1 MAITKIILQQM
12 VTMDQN
18 SITASKYPK
27 YTVVLSNSISS
38 ITAGELTAAIESSKA
53 SAAAAKQ
60 SEINAKQSEL
70 NAKDSENEAEISA
83 ASSQQSATQSASS
96 ATASANSAKAA
107 KTSETNAK
115 ASETAAKTSETKAK
129 ASETAAKT
137 SETNANSSKTA
148 AAASASAAKTS
159 ETNAKQSELNAKD
172 SENEAETSAREAST
186 HAGAAKTEA
195 GKAKAEADRAKAE
208 ADRASANS
216 YTISFAGGAGWF
228 KLATVTMPQSTS
240 TVYIKMVGGKGY
252 NVNSPQQAGITEL
265 VLRAGNNKPK
275 GLSGSLWRR
284 TTEGFSSMAWINTSG
299 DVYDVYV
306 EIGNYA
312 TAVNIQVNYTT
323 NASVVLHSQPQY
335 YATKPDGLTTCTI
348 YDLYNPLLPPPDD
361 GTSLKKAQNLSDLQ
375 DKSQSR
381 TNLGLDRFRQL
392 VNAGETQVKC
402 ADGTKQIFI
411 KNTGDWG
418 VWDTQSSKYIPLA
431 IAQGGTGGV
440 TAEEACT
447 NLGLGRRSSPTF
459 GHLQL
464 LTENDSAQASSGI
477 LSQFLRDTSGAQRA
491 RSRIYSEIRGDNKAW
506 LTLHLQ
512 SDANT
517 NKYAGLSIDGNFQI
531 NGNFIGNAIS
541 LSDVATSK
549 VNLQV
554 NRFLQ
559 ATGETDV
566 VNHAGTAQIFI
577 TDNKN
582 WGAYDKE
589 LKRHIALPITQG
601 GTGSLS
607 ISEAKTNL
615 QIPSVGAGDWME
627 IAAPAGVEAGKYYPI
642 IIKAQYASL
651 YASGFFIDI
660 QTRSSSGS
668 DPMNCCAF
676 NGFIRTGG
684 WSDRKD
690 AGYGYYNRYG
700 SSELALK
707 CILVSAKNA
716 EDNIAVY
723 VEGRAFPVKMRIP
736 QFCTATAVASAST
749 YGEVTFAW
757 GTSNPATDS
766 VGVNA
771 LFDFSLNRVGF
782 YQASTEG
789 NYYIGNGQRIVLSNG
804 MSVGDELTLTTPKI
818 TFSGTVAAGNGF
830 IADGTSVSNATF
842 YSRYRVGDTVYG
854 AEFRASENAAQ
865 VIVRDPAGTSHQFFN
880 FNLNGT
886 FSPPNG
892 LLTSTGTDWNGQKNT
907 INKFY
912 GIAGSDNAPENAIYG
927 GVHVGFSGNYATQ
940 FAGRNS
946 KFWVRSIEAGESKE
960 WLKLITAT
968 LAPKIPTDARDGFIS
983 DNAGDPSWAP
993 SNGGGF
999 QSSYAENRIMQG
1011 WVDGAGRLYSRFL
1024 TTNQPTTPKTDV
1036 PWKSAAMLEM
1046 DNRFTGSNTFL
1057 GDILCSAANPLT
1069 LTSANPTLSFVESD
1083 ADNSTYMFVSD
1094 GGSFRLNRDNTT
1106 GAEIFNY
1113 SRSQNNLKFG
1123 VSSYFTLNTRFDQ
1136 GWTSRG
1142 SVDVTTSGYSG
1153 IAITTTAS
1161 TDSVGARN
1169 LFEVS
1174 PDKAFYLARRNR
1186 SNNTGQW
1193 IINFPTAGGT
1203 LALSGTSDINYKT
1216 NIEEYDGIRSIEN
1229 IKAMDLVTF
1238 VFKDDEK
1245 QRTRRGVI
1253 AQQIEEIDPTYV
1265 KHTYEPCGEPIV
1277 DDDGVVQGYTDK
1289 KERVVLDNNVLLL
1302 DALCAIK
1309 VLAQRDEEKTE
1320 RINKLEKDVEDLKTV
1335 VEHLLTTMKNS

>member
-38 ITAGELTAAIESSKA
+38 ITAGELTTAIESSKA

-115 ASETAAKTSETKAK
+115 ASETAAKTSETNAK

-159 ETNAKQSELNAKD
+159 ETNAA
-172 SENEAETSAREAST
+172 ASAS
-186 HAGAAKTEA
+186 AAKTSETNA
-195 GKAKAEADRAKAE
+195 NSSKTAAASSASAAKASETNAKTSETNAAASATKAE
-208 ADRASANS
+208 SVASGMKAS
-216 YTISFAGGAGWF
+216 I
-228 KLATVTMPQSTS
+228 
-240 TVYIKMVGGKGY
+240 
-252 NVNSPQQAGITEL
+252 
-265 VLRAGNNKPK
+265 
-275 GLSGSLWRR
+275 GLSNVPRHIADISGNPSEFLGFIRILRTTTVGYPSIASGETVLAGFVSPMDGTPGYTGVFVGDVTGSLYTYRW
-284 TTEGFSSMAWINTSG
+284 TSVTG
-299 DVYDVYV
+299 AIWWKHVKSETIDRYTQLSDS
-306 EIGNYA
+306 
-312 TAVNIQVNYTT
+312 TAIY
-323 NASVVLHSQPQY
+323 NASKS
-335 YATKPDGLTTCTI
+335 AT
-348 YDLYNPLLPPPDD
+348 
-361 GTSLKKAQNLSDLQ
+361 
-375 DKSQSR
+375 
-381 TNLGLDRFRQL
+381 L
-392 VNAGETQVKC
+392 VIK
-402 ADGTKQIFI
+402 DTK
-411 KNTGDWG
+411 TWG
-418 VWDTQSSKYIPLA
+418 AWDNQSSKYIPLA

-440 TAEEACT
+440 TTEEACT

-459 GHLQL
+459 AHLQL

-477 LSQFLRDTSGAQRA
+477 LSQFLRDTSGVQRA

-506 LTLHLQ
+506 LTLHIQ

-541 LSDVATSK
+541 LSDVSTSK

-554 NRFLQ
+554 NRFVQ
-559 ATGETDV
+559 ATGETNV

-589 LKRHIALPITQG
+589 LRRLIALPITQG
-601 GTGSLS
+601 GTGGLS

-615 QIPSVGAGDWME
+615 QIPSVGAGDWIE

-642 IIKAQYASL
+642 VIKAQYASL

-700 SSELALK
+700 SNELALK

-766 VGVNA
+766 VGVNT

-865 VIVRDPAGTSHQFFN
+865 VIVRDPAGTNHQFFN

-886 FSPPNG
+886 FSAPAG
-892 LLTSTGTDWNGQKNT
+892 LLSSTGVDWNGQINT
-907 INKFY
+907 VNKFY
-912 GIAGSDNAPENAIYG
+912 GIAGQVNTPENNVVYG
-927 GVHVGFSGNYATQ
+927 GIHVGFSGNYAFQ
-940 FAGRNS
+940 IGGRNGR
-946 KFWVRSIEAGESKE
+946 FFARSFEAGK
-960 WLKLITAT
+960 
-968 LAPKIPTDARDGFIS
+968 PTSWERIIVAGLYGIGRQSMLLPEGGQAGFYS
-983 DNAGDPSWAP
+983 DSRGDTTWAP
-993 SNGGGF
+993 SNGAGF
-999 QSSYAENRIMQG
+999 QSSYDPYRIFQFWMNPS
-1011 WVDGAGRLYSRFL
+1011 GAAYVRYNDSGNAQAS
-1024 TTNQPTTPKTDV
+1024 KTDK
-1036 PWKSAAMLEM
+1036 PW
-1046 DNRFTGSNTFL
+1046 T
-1057 GDILCSAANPLT
+1057 T
-1069 LTSANPTLSFVESD
+1069 L
-1083 ADNSTYMFVSD
+1083 
-1094 GGSFRLNRDNTT
+1094 
-1106 GAEIFNY
+1106 
-1113 SRSQNNLKFG
+1113 Q
-1123 VSSYFTLNTRFDQ
+1123 
-1136 GWTSRG
+1136 
-1142 SVDVTTSGYSG
+1142 
-1153 IAITTTAS
+1153 TA
-1161 TDSVGARN
+1161 
-1169 LFEVS
+1169 
-1174 PDKAFYLARRNR
+1174 
-1186 SNNTGQW
+1186 
-1193 IINFPTAGGT
+1193 
-1203 LALSGTSDINYKT
+1203 GTSDINFKRVHGEMDT
-1216 NIEEYDGIRSIEN
+1216 DVALNNISKLEFVYFNYLSDGPERE
-1229 IKAMDLVTF
+1229 V
-1238 VFKDDEK
+1238 
-1245 QRTRRGVI
+1245 RRGI
-1253 AQQIEEIDPTYV
+1253 TAQQAQKVDPEYV
-1265 KHTYEPCGEPIV
+1265 HSADTSGKMT
-1277 DDDGVVQGYTDK
+1277 
-1289 KERVVLDNNVLLL
+1289 LDLNPLLL
-1302 DALCAIK
+1302 DGLAAIQALTI
-1309 VLAQRDEEKTE
+1309 RDDNKDK
-1320 RINKLEKDVEDLKTV
+1320 RIAMLESEVSDLKKQIADLTLV
-1335 VEHLLTTMKNS
+1335 VNSLLANRS

>member
-38 ITAGELTAAIESSKA
+38 ITAGELTTAIESSKA

-96 ATASANSAKAA
+96 ATASTNSAKAA

-115 ASETAAKTSETKAK
+115 ASETAAKTSETNAK

-159 ETNAKQSELNAKD
+159 ETNAA
-172 SENEAETSAREAST
+172 ASAS
-186 HAGAAKTEA
+186 AAKTSETNA
-195 GKAKAEADRAKAE
+195 NSSKTAAANSASAAKVSETNAKTSETNAAASATKAENVASGMKA
-208 ADRASANS
+208 S
-216 YTISFAGGAGWF
+216 I
-228 KLATVTMPQSTS
+228 
-240 TVYIKMVGGKGY
+240 
-252 NVNSPQQAGITEL
+252 
-265 VLRAGNNKPK
+265 
-275 GLSGSLWRR
+275 GLSNVPRHIADISGNPSEFLGFIRILRTTTVGYPSIASGETVLAGFVSPMDGTPGYTGVFVGDVTGSLYTYRW
-284 TTEGFSSMAWINTSG
+284 TSVTG
-299 DVYDVYV
+299 AIWWKHVKSETIDRYTQLSDS
-306 EIGNYA
+306 
-312 TAVNIQVNYTT
+312 TAIY
-323 NASVVLHSQPQY
+323 NASKSAALVIKD
-335 YATKPDGLTTCTI
+335 TKT
-348 YDLYNPLLPPPDD
+348 
-361 GTSLKKAQNLSDLQ
+361 
-375 DKSQSR
+375 
-381 TNLGLDRFRQL
+381 
-392 VNAGETQVKC
+392 
-402 ADGTKQIFI
+402 
-411 KNTGDWG
+411 WG
-418 VWDTQSSKYIPLA
+418 AWDNQSSKYIPLA

-440 TAEEACT
+440 TTEEACT

-459 GHLQL
+459 AHIQL

-642 IIKAQYASL
+642 VINAQRAGL
-651 YASGFFIDI
+651 YLSGFFIDI
-660 QTRSSSGS
+660 QTRSSSGG
-668 DPMNCCAF
+668 DPMNCCTF

-690 AGYGYYNRYG
+690 AGYGYYNRYEPN
-700 SSELALK
+700 ELALK
-707 CILVSAKNA
+707 CILVSGKDS

-749 YGEVTFAW
+749 YGKVTFAW
-757 GTSNPATDS
+757 GTPNPATDS
-766 VGVNA
+766 VGVTT
-771 LFDFSLNRVGF
+771 LFDFSLNRAGF
-782 YQASTEG
+782 YQAAAPTG
-789 NYYIGNGQRIVLSNG
+789 NYYIGNGERIVLSNG
-804 MSVGDELTLTTPKI
+804 MSVENELSLQAPKI
-818 TFSGTVAAGNGF
+818 SFSGTVAAGNGF

-842 YSRYRVGDTVYG
+842 YSRYRIGDVVYG
-854 AEFRASENAAQ
+854 AEFRAAEYGCQ
-865 VIVRDPAGTSHQFFN
+865 IITRDPAGTNHQFFN
-880 FNLNGT
+880 FNSNGT
-886 FSPPNG
+886 FSPPGG
-892 LLTSTGTDWNGQKNT
+892 LLSSTGTDWNTHHNT

-912 GIAGSDNAPENAIYG
+912 GIAGQVNTPENNVVYG
-927 GVHVGFSGNYATQ
+927 GIHVGFSGNYATQ

-946 KFWVRSIEAGESKE
+946 KFFARSIEGGTVGE

-983 DNAGDPSWAP
+983 DSAGDTSWAP

-999 QSSYAENRIMQG
+999 QVSYAENRIMQS
-1011 WVDGAGRLYSRFL
+1011 WVDGSGRLYSRFL
-1024 TTNQPTTPKTDV
+1024 TTNQPTTSKTVV
-1036 PWKSAAMLEM
+1036 PWKSAAMLELN
-1046 DNRFTGSNTFL
+1046 NRFTGNNTFTGAL
-1057 GDILCSAANPLT
+1057 ESTGDITCARLFSKGTLQTESGGIELYHPSPFIDFHFNKATSDYTARIINDAADQLTFACQNVRTLQNFTAHGLVRGCNNDAFVAWPTSDPSASNGQIRIAPRFQSRFN
-1069 LTSANPTLSFVESD
+1069 SVGSD
-1083 ADNSTYMFVSD
+1083 ARGAARMSMWFEEHVGSNHRGVVEVSGYGSQTQYWHFRSD
-1094 GGSFRLNRDNTT
+1094 GAIWN
-1106 GAEIFNY
+1106 
-1113 SRSQNNLKFG
+1113 
-1123 VSSYFTLNTRFDQ
+1123 
-1136 GWTSRG
+1136 
-1142 SVDVTTSGYSG
+1142 SVKGEVTWG
-1153 IAITTTAS
+1153 
-1161 TDSVGARN
+1161 
-1169 LFEVS
+1169 
-1174 PDKAFYLARRNR
+1174 
-1186 SNNTGQW
+1186 
-1193 IINFPTAGGT
+1193 
-1203 LALSGTSDINYKT
+1203 GTSDLRYKD
-1216 NIEEYDGIRSIEN
+1216 NVVAYDGLQSLEN
-1229 IKAMDLVTF
+1229 IKAMNLIKFTY
-1238 VFKDDEK
+1238 KDDDRKRE
-1245 QRTRRGVI
+1245 RRGVA
-1253 AQQIEEIDPTYV
+1253 AQQIMEIDPCYV
-1265 KHTYEPCGEPIV
+1265 KKSEGSYIDANGEQVNIE
-1277 DDDGVVQGYTDK
+1277 K
-1289 KERVVLDNNVLLL
+1289 LVLDTNPLLM

-1309 VLAQRDEEKTE
+1309 VLSSQVGELKEENADLRADTTSRE
-1320 RINKLEKDVEDLKTV
+1320 EQITVLESEVSDLKKQIADLTLV
-1335 VEHLLTTMKNS
+1335 VNSLLANRAQ

>member
-12 VTMDQN
+12 VAMDQN

-38 ITAGELTAAIESSKA
+38 ITAGELTTAIESSKA

-115 ASETAAKTSETKAK
+115 ASETAAKTSETNAK

-159 ETNAKQSELNAKD
+159 EINAAASASAAKTSETNANSSKTAAANSANAAKASETNAKTSEINAAASATKA
-172 SENEAETSAREAST
+172 ENVASGMKASIGLGSSARHIEDITVEPVGFLGFIRILRSTTVGYPTAASGENVL
-186 HAGAAKTEA
+186 AGFIAPMD
-195 GKAKAEADRAKAE
+195 G
-208 ADRASANS
+208 SP
-216 YTISFAGGAGWF
+216 G
-228 KLATVTMPQSTS
+228 
-240 TVYIKMVGGKGY
+240 YI
-252 NVNSPQQAGITEL
+252 
-265 VLRAGNNKPK
+265 
-275 GLSGSLWRR
+275 GL
-284 TTEGFSSMAWINTSG
+284 FIG
-299 DVYDVYV
+299 DVTGTPYSYRWTKSTGAIWWRGVLDSQINRYFQLPSG
-306 EIGNYA
+306 ETQIKSGNGNY
-312 TAVNIQVNYTT
+312 
-323 NASVVLHSQPQY
+323 H
-335 YATKPDGLTTCTI
+335 
-348 YDLYNPLLPPPDD
+348 LYIN
-361 GTSLKKAQNLSDLQ
+361 DLQ
-375 DKSQSR
+375 GWGAYDNISKQFIPLAVAKGGTGGRSASEAR
-381 TNLGLDRFRQL
+381 TNLGINRLEQIADDQTRL
-392 VNAGETQVKC
+392 YAGN
-402 ADGTKQIFI
+402 
-411 KNTGDWG
+411 NTTYLEVGNNRAWG
-418 VWDTQSSKYIPLA
+418 VYNRSSNSWQPLGV
-431 IAQGGTGGV
+431 AQGGTGAM
-440 TAEEACT
+440 TAEDART
-447 NLGLGRRSSPTF
+447 NLGLGRSSSPTF

-554 NRFLQ
+554 NRFVQ
-559 ATGETDV
+559 ATGETDI

-1253 AQQIEEIDPTYV
+1253 AQQIEQIDPTYV

-1277 DDDGVVQGYTDK
+1277 DDDGVVQGYTDT

-1335 VEHLLTTMKNS
+1335 VEHLLTAMKNS